1 MKKLSG
7 AKIHFVGIGGIGMCG
22 LAELM
27 HNLGAIVSG
36 SDLRENQQTTHLKNL
51 GVTIFQGHKAEQV
64 GEVDVVVY
72 SSAVKLTNPEIKKAL
87 DNKIPIMPRAEA
99 LAEIMRLKRGV
110 GRCWYSW

>member
-36 SDLRENQQTTHLKNL
+36 SDLRENQQTQYLTNL
-51 GVTIFQGHKAEQV
+51 GVTVFQGHKAEQV
-64 GEVDVVVY
+64 GEVDVVEEVG
-72 SSAVKLTNPEIKKAL
+72 AVGEPERFL
-87 DNKIPIMPRAEA
+87 ELR
-99 LAEIMRLKRGV
+99 R
-110 GRCWYSW
+110 